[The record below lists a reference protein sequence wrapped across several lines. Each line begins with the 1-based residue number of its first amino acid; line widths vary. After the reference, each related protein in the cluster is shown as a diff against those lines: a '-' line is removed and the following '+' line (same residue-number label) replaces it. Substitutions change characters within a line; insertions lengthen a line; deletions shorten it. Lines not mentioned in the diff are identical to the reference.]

1 MSICRIKILPSV
13 TFFRPFAA
21 ALGASLGASL
31 GCLALGAE
39 YTIIDLG
46 ICTPADINNHGL
58 AVVNTPDGAF
68 LHDGTNQTALTVL
81 ALQWPV
87 NPEGPP
93 PTSYRVTVANAI
105 NDGGQ
110 VGGYVRLFGV
120 VGYSLL
126 SDGHGNG
133 YLLNGAGVLAVNT
146 AGQAAIGP
154 SGSFFFTG
162 TNVIPAVGPSPS
174 VVALNDSGI
183 GAGAVSP
190 GGSIPQAAIFSLE
203 TGAST
208 TLDLS
213 SIANR
218 YFNQDPRQSA
228 YQSQATAINNAGQ
241 VVGTLRSFYQGYPS
255 PAFLHSGGVAT
266 ELGTLGGSIA
276 TPHDINNSGII
287 VGEST
292 LSDASSRA
300 FIYRNGAMTDLNTLT
315 ANSGWVLTSANALN
329 DLVQIVGTG
338 TLNGEVH
345 GFLLNPIQSGSTQP
359 PSIVTQPVG
368 GQFALGASTSLKV
381 TETGTAPF
389 TYAWSKDGKPLSNA
403 TSDTLSLPSLRGTDS
418 GIYRVVITNSAGSAT
433 SADVTL
439 TILDPLLAAAKY
451 TVVQLTGEAGG
462 RYLIE
467 YVNRAGDTQWQPLST
482 LTLTNSTQLY
492 LDVESVTNAF
502 RIYRSTRQ
510 P

>member
-1 MSICRIKILPSV
+1 MSHYLVRILPFIPV
-13 TFFRPFAA
+13 FRSFAA
-21 ALGASLGASL
+21 VLGLSL
-31 GCLALGAE
+31 GCLVRGAE

-58 AVVNTPDGAF
+58 AVVNTADGAF
-68 LHDGTNQTALTVL
+68 LHDGTNQTAISVL

-87 NPEGPP
+87 NPAGPP
-93 PTSYRVTVANAI
+93 PTSYRVTTANAI
-105 NDGGQ
+105 NDAGQ

-133 YLLNGAGVLAVNT
+133 YLLNGAGVLAVNN

-154 SGSFFFTG
+154 SQPFLFNG
-162 TNVIPAVGPSPS
+162 TNIVTASGSI
-174 VVALNDSGI
+174 VALNDSGT
-183 GAGAVSP
+183 GAGSVSP
-190 GGSIPQAAIFSLE
+190 GGSIPKAATFSLE

-208 TLDLS
+208 ALDLS

-218 YFNQDPRQSA
+218 YFNQDPRQTA

-241 VVGTLRSFYQGYPS
+241 VVGTLHSFYQGYPS
-255 PAFLHSGGVAT
+255 PAFIYSSGVAT
-266 ELGTLGGSIA
+266 DLGTLGGSST
-276 TPHDINNSGII
+276 TPHDINNHGII
-287 VGEST
+287 IGEST

-300 FIYRNGAMTDLNTLT
+300 FIYRNGAMTDLNTLI
-315 ANSGWVLTSANALN
+315 ANSGWVLTSASALN
-329 DLVQIVGTG
+329 DPGQIVGTG
-338 TLNGEVH
+338 TLNGAVH
-345 GFLLNPIQSGSTQP
+345 GFLLNPIQSGATQP

-368 GQFALGASTSLKV
+368 GRFALGDSTTLRV
-381 TETGTAPF
+381 TATGTAPF
-389 TYAWSKDGKPLSNA
+389 TYAWFKDGKPLINS
-403 TSDTLSLPSLRGTDS
+403 TSDTLTFASLRGTDT
-418 GIYRVVITNSAGSAT
+418 GLYRVVITNSAGSAS
-433 SADVTL
+433 SAEVTL
-439 TILDPLLAAAKY
+439 TVLDPLLAAAKY
-451 TVVQLTGEAGG
+451 TVVQLTGEIGG

-467 YVNRAGDTQWQPLST
+467 YLNRADDPTWKPLST